1 MPRPKSYGDF
11 YITGKDNVL
20 PVFISTN
27 TVQGRNKY
35 ILDLKSL
42 IDSND
47 IGANELSII
56 RRKISFKGNVLSC
69 YLNKNQTLELVLFRG
84 YGWKDKYDDDDTRT
98 LGDEI
103 KQIIQ
108 DEVTVKILNS
118 TSTTTPT
125 TTSAPAMK
133 LTRDWTAYY
142 VMPKTGIQIFQDQN
156 APNKNLFLFYIPEYP
171 YGRDRISASE
181 IKDFNIN
188 IQNTSVLG
196 SSSYYYAEKLGF
208 LPSQN
213 SYAIEF
219 DILTP
224 FNSPLP
230 SLDVQEMLFKQI
242 DQKLIDKLKIA
253 VFSPTPFSKF
263 PTSQKK
269 YTIDDIKNLQR
280 GDLVK
285 VDGKLFNIELTIKRD
300 EKKGVSDGKLADMRD
315 INDGTSSVDI
325 FYPYGW
331 FTSYID
337 DPDYTVEIIK
347 VGAKDDTVTIP
358 SILSVAEEDLQR
370 AKKELSQLLMLK
382 SFTSS
387 VEFERKIEINQKISE
402 VQKRINDLNFKIL
415 ERKMSKDDIFEDL
428 FEQSFTPINNTY
440 TEVFAPSSDG
450 SGEGVSADFFAPDGS
465 PSKLSDSL
473 NELIRTPQFLEWFGN
488 WQLAYA
494 YKDTD
499 AVDISC
505 SKVVTKDY
513 EPLVVWHGTGQQ
525 FSYFRFDNFPAAYFA
540 VNWRYSKWFAD
551 LHGGGNGY
559 TIPFFLN
566 IRNPLDLTRFETRKI
581 KAKEFFDYIYLM
593 TGMTMVDLEVNPL
606 FMDTNAPAVE
616 PWVYLR
622 NNAKMLKKL
631 SENHVFDGIHFY
643 ETNPNVPVGES
654 AHRTEAFITFTAEQC
669 KVADP
674 NRGLLLFASLKS
686 FLLKKGGKI

>member
-1 MPRPKSYGDF
+1 MPRPKIYGNFLIASKNGVFTVIIREGSVAGRKKYLLTVGQLLNSVNIIRDSYKLINAINRVNGVNNA
-11 YITGKDNVL
+11 Y
-20 PVFISTN
+20 
-27 TVQGRNKY
+27 
-35 ILDLKSL
+35 LKSSTL
-42 IDSND
+42 EI
-47 IGANELSII
+47 EII
-56 RRKISFKGNVLSC
+56 IFKGFDWGKKRFDNDVFTIGKNIENTIQKFIDEL
-69 YLNKNQTLELVLFRG
+69 NQT
-84 YGWKDKYDDDDTRT
+84 
-98 LGDEI
+98 
-103 KQIIQ
+103 
-108 DEVTVKILNS
+108 S
-118 TSTTTPT
+118 TSTNTPT

-156 APNKNLFLFYIPEYP
+156 APNKNLFLFYIPENP
-171 YGRDRISASE
+171 YGRDIIYESE
-181 IKDFNIN
+181 IKDFDID
-188 IQNTSVLG
+188 IQNTSVLM

-219 DILTP
+219 DILP
-224 FNSPLP
+224 SASSSLP

-242 DQKLIDKLKIA
+242 DQKLIDSLKITD
-253 VFSPTPFSKF
+253 FTPSQ
-263 PTSQKK
+263 TSQK
-269 YTIDDIKNLQR
+269 N
-280 GDLVK
+280 
-285 VDGKLFNIELTIKRD
+285 
-300 EKKGVSDGKLADMRD
+300 
-315 INDGTSSVDI
+315 
-325 FYPYGW
+325 
-331 FTSYID
+331 
-337 DPDYTVEIIK
+337 
-347 VGAKDDTVTIP
+347 KDDTVII
-358 SILSVAEEDLQR
+358 SSKLSVAEEDLQR

-387 VEFERKIEINQKISE
+387 FEFERKIEINQKIFE
-402 VQKRINDLNFKIL
+402 VQKRINDLNFKVL

-440 TEVFAPSSDG
+440 TEVFALSSDG
-450 SGEGVSADFFAPDGS
+450 RGEGVSADFFTPDGS
-465 PSKLSDSL
+465 PSILSDSL
-473 NELIRTPQFLEWFGN
+473 NELIRAPQFLEWFGN

-525 FSYFRFDNFPAAYFA
+525 FSYFRFDTFPAAYFA
-540 VNWRYSKWFAD
+540 VNQRYSKWFAD
-551 LHGGGNGY
+551 LQGGGNGY
-559 TIPFFLN
+559 TIPFFLS

-654 AHRTEAFITFTAEQC
+654 ANRTEAFITFTAEQC

>member
-1 MPRPKSYGDF
+1 MPRRKIYGDF
-11 YITGKDNVL
+11 VITGKDGL
-20 PVFISTN
+20 IS
-27 TVQGRNKY
+27 V
-35 ILDLKSL
+35 
-42 IDSND
+42 
-47 IGANELSII
+47 II
-56 RRKISFKGNVLSC
+56 REGSVAGRKKYLLTVGQLLNSVNIIGDSRKLS
-69 YLNKNQTLELVLFRG
+69 YAIDRVDGVFSAYPKLSTSEIEIILYRGLDWAKKRYYTDVFTIGENIKNAIQKFIDELNQT
-84 YGWKDKYDDDDTRT
+84 
-98 LGDEI
+98 
-103 KQIIQ
+103 
-108 DEVTVKILNS
+108 S

-181 IKDFNIN
+181 IKDFDIY
-188 IQNTSVLG
+188 IQNTYFLG
-196 SSSYYYAEKLGF
+196 NSSYYYAEKLGF

-219 DILTP
+219 DILIP
-224 FNSPLP
+224 FDSPLP
-230 SLDVQEMLFKQI
+230 SLDIQEMLFKEI
-242 DQKLIDKLKIA
+242 DQKLIDSLKIA
-253 VFSPTPFSKF
+253 EFTPSQT
-263 PTSQKK
+263 PQKK

-285 VDGKLFNIELTIKRD
+285 INNGKEFNIELTIKRD

-315 INDGTSSVDI
+315 INDGTSHVDI

-347 VGAKDDTVTIP
+347 VGAKDDTVTVP
-358 SILSVAEEDLQR
+358 STLSVTEEDLQR

-513 EPLVVWHGTGQQ
+513 EPLVVWHGTGTQ
-525 FSYFRFDNFPAAYFA
+525 FSYFRFDTFPAAYFA
-540 VNWRYSKWFAD
+540 VNSKFSKWFAD
-551 LHGGGNGY
+551 LQGGGNGY

-566 IRNPLDLTRFETRKI
+566 IRNPLDLTHFKTREV

-606 FMDTNAPAVE
+606 FMDTNADAVQI
-616 PWVYLR
+616 WVYIR
-622 NNAKMLKKL
+622 NNPKMVKKL

-643 ETNPNVPVGES
+643 DFNPNKNVAES
-654 AHRTEAFITFTAEQC
+654 AKITEAFITFSAEQC

>member
-11 YITGKDNVL
+11 FIYGSKMDL
-20 PVFISTN
+20 PVYISTN
-27 TVQGRNKY
+27 TIQGRNKY
-35 ILDLKSL
+35 ILNLKSL
-42 IDSND
+42 IDVND
-47 IGANELSII
+47 IGKDELLNI
-56 RRKISFKGNVLSC
+56 RRKIGQLSTVITS
-69 YLNKNQTLELVLFRG
+69 YLHPDTTIDVILMRG
-84 YGWKDKYDDDDTRT
+84 ADWKDGLVGKTT
-98 LGDEI
+98 GDLI

-108 DEVTVKILNS
+108 DEVTAKVQQS

-133 LTRDWTAYY
+133 LTRDWKPYY
-142 VMPKTGIQIFQDQN
+142 VMPKTGIQIFQDEN
-156 APNKNLFLFYIPEYP
+156 APNKNLFLFYIPEFP
-171 YGRDRISASE
+171 YGRIKIIEKE
-181 IKDFNIN
+181 IEDFLTQIKYL
-188 IQNTSVLG
+188 SVFG
-196 SSSYYYAEKLGF
+196 SSNYYYAEKLGF
-208 LPSQN
+208 LPSQD

-224 FNSPLP
+224 FDSPLP
-230 SLDVQEMLFKQI
+230 SLGVQEMLFKQI
-242 DQKLIDKLKIA
+242 DQKLIEILDIA
-253 VFSPTPFSKF
+253 DYSAPQS
-263 PTSQKK
+263 SQKK
-269 YTIDDIKNLQR
+269 YTIDDIINLQR

-285 VDGKLFNIELTIKRD
+285 INNGKDFNIELTIKRD

-315 INDGTSSVDI
+315 INDGTSHVDI
-325 FYPYGW
+325 FYPYDW
-331 FTSYID
+331 FRSYIY
-337 DPDYTVEIIK
+337 DPEFTVEIIK
-347 VGAKDDTVTIP
+347 GGANDDAIAMP
-358 SILSVAEEDLQR
+358 STLSVAEEDLQR

-387 VEFERKIEINQKISE
+387 VEFERKIQINQKISE

-415 ERKMSKDDIFEDL
+415 ERKTNKDDIFEDL

-440 TEVFAPSSDG
+440 TEVYAPSSDG
-450 SGEGVSADFFAPDGS
+450 SGEGISADFFAPDGS

-494 YKDTD
+494 YKDTN

-513 EPLVVWHGTGQQ
+513 EPLVVWHGTGSQ

-631 SENHVFDGIHFY
+631 SESHVFDGIHFY

-686 FLLKKGGKI
+686 FLLKQGGKI

>member
-11 YITGKDNVL
+11 YISGKNNVL

-47 IGANELSII
+47 VEANELLVI
-56 RRKISFKGNVLSC
+56 RRKIGRLSFVLST
-69 YLNKNQTLELVLFRG
+69 YLNTNGILDVIFMRG
-84 YGWKDKYDDDDTRT
+84 DNWKDKGFNNTT
-98 LGDEI
+98 SGDVI

-108 DEVTVKILNS
+108 DEVTAKIQQS

-171 YGRDRISASE
+171 YGRDIIYDSE
-181 IKDFNIN
+181 IKDFYIN

-196 SSSYYYAEKLGF
+196 SSSYYYAVKEKLGF

-224 FNSPLP
+224 FDSPLP
-230 SLDVQEMLFKQI
+230 SLGVQEMLFKQI
-242 DQKLIDKLKIA
+242 DQKLIEILGIA
-253 VFSPTPFSKF
+253 DFTP
-263 PTSQKK
+263 SQTPQKQ

-280 GDLVK
+280 GDLVIVK
-285 VDGKLFNIELTIKRD
+285 GKLINIQLSILGD
-300 EKKGVSDGKLADMRD
+300 ETQKGLDGKLANMKDLD
-315 INDGTSSVDI
+315 DGSTHLDI
-325 FYPYGW
+325 FYPINW
-331 FTSYID
+331 FISD
-337 DPDYTVEIIK
+337 EWDFEIIK
-347 VGAKDDTVTIP
+347 GGAKDALVSAP
-358 SILSVAEEDLQR
+358 SDISIAEEDLQR

>member
-47 IGANELSII
+47 IGADELLKI
-56 RRKISFKGNVLSC
+56 RRKISINGNVLSC
-69 YLNKNQTLELVLFRG
+69 YINKNQTLEVVLLRG
-84 YGWKDKYDDDDTRT
+84 VDWKSQSSGIST
-98 LGDEI
+98 GDEI

-108 DEVTVKILNS
+108 GEVTAKIQQS

-125 TTSAPAMK
+125 TTSPPAMK
-133 LTRDWTAYY
+133 LTRDWQAYY
-142 VMPKTGIQIFQDQN
+142 VMPRTGIQIFQDQN
-156 APNKNLFLFYIPEYP
+156 APNKNLFLFYIPEFP
-171 YGRDRISASE
+171 YGRDV
-181 IKDFNIN
+181 IKGDV
-188 IQNTSVLG
+188 IQRFLSVLSYLGGFQGG
-196 SSSYYYAEKLGF
+196 SYHYAEKLNF
-208 LPSQN
+208 LPSQD
-213 SYAIEF
+213 SFAIEF
-219 DILTP
+219 SIGGNAQSVLND
-224 FNSPLP
+224 PLP
-230 SLDVQEMLFKQI
+230 SLDTQEDIFKKI
-242 DQKLIDKLKIA
+242 DNTLIRVLNLAD
-253 VFSPTPFSKF
+253 FSATNPPA
-263 PTSQKK
+263 PK
-269 YTIDDIKNLQR
+269 YTLDDIKALQR

-285 VDGKLFNIELTIKRD
+285 INNGKEFNIELTIKRD

-315 INDGTSSVDI
+315 INDGTFHVDI
-325 FYPYGW
+325 FYPIGW
-331 FTSYID
+331 FKSYID

-347 VGAKDDTVTIP
+347 AVAKDDTVNIP

-654 AHRTEAFITFTAEQC
+654 ANRTEAFITFTAEQC

>member
-47 IGANELSII
+47 IGADELLKI
-56 RRKISFKGNVLSC
+56 RRKISINGDVLSC
-69 YLNKNQTLELVLFRG
+69 YLNKNQTLEVVLLRG
-84 YGWKDKYDDDDTRT
+84 VDWKSQFSGIST
-98 LGDEI
+98 GDEI

-108 DEVTVKILNS
+108 GEVTAKIQQS

-133 LTRDWTAYY
+133 LTRDWQAYY
-142 VMPKTGIQIFQDQN
+142 VMPRTGIQIFQDQN
-156 APNKNLFLFYIPEYP
+156 ALNKNLFLFYIPEYP
-171 YGRDRISASE
+171 YGRDRIYASE
-181 IKDFNIN
+181 IKDFYIN

-219 DILTP
+219 DILP
-224 FNSPLP
+224 SASSSLP

-242 DQKLIDKLKIA
+242 DQKLIDNLKIA
-253 VFSPTPFSKF
+253 DFTPSQ
-263 PTSQKK
+263 TTQKK
-269 YTIDDIKNLQR
+269 YTIDDIKALQR

-285 VDGKLFNIELTIKRD
+285 INNGKEFNIELTIKRD
-300 EKKGVSDGKLADMRD
+300 EKKGLSDGKLADMRD
-315 INDGTSSVDI
+315 INDGTFHVDI
-325 FYPYGW
+325 FYRIGW
-331 FTSYID
+331 FKSYFD
-337 DPDYTVEIIK
+337 DPDYIVEIIK
-347 VGAKDDTVTIP
+347 GGAKDDTVNIP

-654 AHRTEAFITFTAEQC
+654 ANRTEAFITFTAEQC